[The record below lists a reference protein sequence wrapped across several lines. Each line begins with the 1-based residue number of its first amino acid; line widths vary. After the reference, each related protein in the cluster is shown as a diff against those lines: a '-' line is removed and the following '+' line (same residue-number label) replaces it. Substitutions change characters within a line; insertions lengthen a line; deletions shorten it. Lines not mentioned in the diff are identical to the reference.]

1 MTNISSVQSGTT
13 LIIPTKNESSS
24 IGDVLRSAMPLV
36 SETIVVDGHSIDGT
50 VDIARAAGAKVIID
64 SGRGKG
70 DGLRTAIDAVK
81 NDITVFMDADGS
93 HDPRDI
99 SRLVSYLVENDLD
112 LVIGSRIK
120 GGSDEWSGSFG
131 RFIRMMGS
139 HAVLIAINY
148 RWGIRL
154 TDCQN
159 GFRAIR
165 TTVARSI
172 DLRENGFAIE
182 QEMVMKTA
190 LNGYRIGE
198 IGCHEYERQSGR
210 SKLNLLSVWP
220 DILRT
225 LVTLTLSRKRVRTSP
240 VSTRV
245 S

>member
-1 MTNISSVQSGTT
+1 MTSPESALADVT
-13 LIIPTKNESSS
+13 LIIPTKNEATS
-24 IGDVLRSAMPLV
+24 IGDVLESAMSRA
-36 SETIVVDGHSIDGT
+36 SETIVVDGHSTDRTIE
-50 VDIARAAGAKVIID
+50 IARAAGARVILD

-70 DGLRTAIDAVK
+70 NGLRAAIGEASH
-81 NDITVFMDADGS
+81 DIIVFMDADGS
-93 HDPRDI
+93 HDPNDI
-99 SRLVSYLVENDLD
+99 PRLVTHLKEYDLD

-131 RFIRMMGS
+131 RFVRMMGS

-165 TTVARSI
+165 TAVARSI
-172 DLRENGFAIE
+172 GLRENGFAIE
-182 QEMVMKTA
+182 QEMVMRTA
-190 LNGYRIGE
+190 IHGFRIGE
-198 IGCHEYERQSGR
+198 IGCHEFERKSGS

-225 LVTLTLSRKRVRTSP
+225 FLVLSLTKNRTT
-240 VSTRV
+240 STNATV
-245 S
+245 GTG